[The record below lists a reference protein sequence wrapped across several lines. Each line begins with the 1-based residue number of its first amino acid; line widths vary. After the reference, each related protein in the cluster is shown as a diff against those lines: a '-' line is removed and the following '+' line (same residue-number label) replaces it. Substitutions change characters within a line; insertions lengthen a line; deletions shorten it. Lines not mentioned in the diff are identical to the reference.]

1 MAIFGR
7 RGDPVGSPGS
17 EKPASLRSHAQ
28 PSARIRS
35 GAICNQLRSLLDF
48 RLTEQW
54 FCCPDVAAVKFAK
67 QVRRKESEEAKSLL
81 SKREVL
87 CTIVIAVMSIHA
99 LTQVAKSDYRVNCRY
114 PGFVRITIPLRVFYF

>member
-35 GAICNQLRSLLDF
+35 GAISIEIRSLLDF
-48 RLTEQW
+48 RLT
-54 FCCPDVAAVKFAK
+54 
-67 QVRRKESEEAKSLL
+67 
-81 SKREVL
+81 
-87 CTIVIAVMSIHA
+87 
-99 LTQVAKSDYRVNCRY
+99 
-114 PGFVRITIPLRVFYF
+114 

>member
-28 PSARIRS
+28 PPARDRS
-35 GAICNQLRSLLDF
+35 GAIYIQLRSLLDF

-54 FCCPDVAAVKFAK
+54 SINT
-67 QVRRKESEEAKSLL
+67 RKAHPWGGLDIKSVCVVTPPLL
-81 SKREVL
+81 
-87 CTIVIAVMSIHA
+87 
-99 LTQVAKSDYRVNCRY
+99 
-114 PGFVRITIPLRVFYF
+114 